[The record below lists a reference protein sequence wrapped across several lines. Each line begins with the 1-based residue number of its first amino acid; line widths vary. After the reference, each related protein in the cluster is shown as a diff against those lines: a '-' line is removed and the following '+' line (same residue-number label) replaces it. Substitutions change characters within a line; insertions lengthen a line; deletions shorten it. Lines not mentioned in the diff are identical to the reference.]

1 MRNLSRFIPGE
12 EVDNVAQWHFSGVN
26 SAFEVVKPK
35 TTMVKVVPPPELQ
48 RQEAYDQGFLEG
60 REQAQLEFQ
69 QRIDEYIRDQGNVS
83 ALRFAALMATAQGQL
98 DAAAQEMA
106 QGVLELACELSRKVV
121 RHELSINPQGL
132 VCVIREALG
141 VFVEESRTTRIKL
154 NPLDMESFGVSLRDE
169 FKHLPL
175 MLEADPLIERGGCVL
190 ESPGRVV
197 DGQLEKRWSRVV
209 GQLGL
214 QIPWELSHAGE

>member
-35 TTMVKVVPPPELQ
+35 TTIVKVEPPPELQ
-48 RQEAYDQGFLEG
+48 RQDAYDQGFLAG

-69 QRIDEYIRDQGNVS
+69 QRIDDYIRDQGNVS
-83 ALRFAALMATAQGQL
+83 ALRFASLIATAQGQL

-106 QGVLELACELSRKVV
+106 QGVLELACELSRQVV

-132 VCVIREALG
+132 VAVIREALG
-141 VFVEESRTTRIKL
+141 VFVEDSRATHIKL
-154 NPLDMESFGVSLRDE
+154 NPLDLESFGGSVLDE
-169 FKHLPL
+169 FKHLSL
-175 MLEADPLIERGGCVL
+175 VLEADPLIERGGCVL
-190 ESPGRVV
+190 ESSGRVV
-197 DGQLEKRWSRVV
+197 DGQVEKRWSRVV

-214 QIPWELSHAGE
+214 QIPWELNHVAE